1 MPLDFP
7 NTSTTGTV
15 YTGTNNVV
23 YIYDGVR
30 WNGNGTGSLIPPI
43 NLTYDLGSTS
53 SQWLNLYV
61 GNAYVNG
68 QPVGSVTTGTTAPT
82 GGLGKLWYN
91 PDVGRLYIYYDSYWV
106 DASPPVGS
114 SGGSGGSGGT
124 IDLTAVTTDV
134 LPNTNLTYNL
144 GSPSKQWR
152 SLYVGT
158 STIYI
163 GGTALSIS
171 TSGSLTVN
179 GAPVSSFNTA
189 TLVTRAVSAT
199 SLVSGTSTFSVS
211 STGSVT
217 LNNKPFVSG
226 GIEFVFQNGGFNYTV
241 DGFSSTFPA
250 LTVVRGQTY
259 YFNLTNVT
267 SSHPLA
273 LRLTS
278 GNTSAVPGTTGNSP
292 SLGSYGNGTSS
303 TVVIYRVPFDAP
315 TTIVYQCVVH
325 AGMIGTINIVD
336 QGSATTASF
345 ATTSGYALS
354 FNTATLVA
362 SAVTATTVS
371 GAAQPNITSVGTL
384 TSLTVSGEI
393 VAQKLTIQLT
403 TVTTTLIKT
412 DDIIQTT
419 NNTAST
425 GTTTGALVIA
435 GGVGIGGDLYVGGLI
450 GGLGNSKLDLTTY
463 GANSAYLTTTGDD
476 STALF
481 MGAVSVDLYAHT
493 NINIRTNTGGTATE
507 WAFGDDGSL
516 TAPGKIL
523 VQSTASSTSTT
534 TGALIVSGGVGIGGG
549 VFVGGTVTATNF
561 ILNGYQVSTSTSGIT
576 ATSAPN
582 VTTYFMFNSNTSFAM
597 TQNLEY
603 VIPFDTAATGNDA
616 GDYDTSTKKFT
627 PTIGGWYLIQTHLNF
642 SGVWSGNVE
651 IILYKNSNAEKI
663 IGTSWVGNGGGVGG
677 SALVFLN
684 GSGDF
689 MEIAA
694 TQKSGGVQAL
704 EHGTTK
710 TWFQATWLKT

>member
-114 SGGSGGSGGT
+114 SGGSGGT

-189 TLVTRAVSAT
+189 TLVTRAVSANTASFATTSGYAQSFNTATLVASAVSAT

-226 GIEFVFQNGGFNYTV
+226 GIEFVFQNPGFNYTV

-292 SLGSYGNGTSS
+292 SSGSYGNGTSS

-354 FNTATLVA
+354 FNTATLVTA
-362 SAVTATTVS
+362 AVSATNIINGTWTLALSTAGSILINGTVFSGGSSSATTSTLVNGTWTVS
-371 GAAQPNITSVGTL
+371 LSTSGTL
-384 TSLTVSGEI
+384 TFPTN
-393 VAQKLTIQLT
+393 T
-403 TVTTTLIKT
+403 TFTGL
-412 DDIIQTT
+412 
-419 NNTAST
+419 AST
-425 GTTTGALVIA
+425 GTTSTTAAAL
-435 GGVGIGGDLYVGGLI
+435 GYMGMPQ
-450 GGLGNSKLDLTTY
+450 N
-463 GANSAYLTTTGDD
+463 
-476 STALF
+476 STATSYTL
-481 MGAVSVDLYAHT
+481 VD
-493 NINIRTNTGGTATE
+493 
-507 WAFGDDGSL
+507 GDQ
-516 TAPGKIL
+516 GKHI
-523 VQSTASSTSTT
+523 
-534 TGALIVSGGVGIGGG
+534 
-549 VFVGGTVTATNF
+549 
-561 ILNGYQVSTSTSGIT
+561 YIT
-576 ATSAPN
+576 ATGQTITVPANGTTAFPIGTTIAIIAGPSATSSSIAI
-582 VTTYFMFNSNTSFAM
+582 TT
-597 TQNLEY
+597 
-603 VIPFDTAATGNDA
+603 DTMYLGGTGTTGTRTLAAYGMATLVKVAAT
-616 GDYDTSTKKFT
+616 TWF
-627 PTIGGWYLIQTHLNF
+627 I
-642 SGVWSGNVE
+642 
-651 IILYKNSNAEKI
+651 
-663 IGTSWVGNGGGVGG
+663 
-677 SALVFLN
+677 N
-684 GSGDF
+684 GSGL
-689 MEIAA
+689 
-694 TQKSGGVQAL
+694 T
-704 EHGTTK
+704 
-710 TWFQATWLKT
+710 